1 MNKNTL
7 ETIFF
12 LILFAGSTILL
23 FFIFEPYLMAI
34 FMALIFAIIFMPV
47 KDFLVKRLKI
57 KITASSVITVLI
69 VFVVVLTPLFIL
81 GAMLF
86 QEATN
91 IVVRLPESGVIT
103 QFLESKL
110 LLMENYINSIA
121 PDAQINLSLQT
132 YIEGVAGWIVDNFS
146 SLFSGIAR
154 GTINIFLMIIALFFF
169 LKDGPKIKKIILKWS
184 PLGDNYDKKIMDKMT
199 IAINSV
205 VKGTLFV
212 ALIQGVLA
220 GIGFAIFGVPSP
232 VLWGFITV
240 LAALIP
246 GVGTAI
252 VIIPMVIYLYL
263 TTGVVWALGLLVWGL
278 LLVGLIDNIL
288 RPTLIERDIKIH
300 PLLILLSVFG
310 GISFFGPIGF
320 LVGPIVLSFVFA
332 LVDLY
337 PSIMN
342 HERREC
348 PSVNQEN

>member
-1 MNKNTL
+1 MDKNTL
-7 ETIFF
+7 EIIFF
-12 LILFAGSTILL
+12 LGLFAGSTILL
-23 FFIFEPYLMAI
+23 FFIFEPYLIVI
-34 FMALIFAIIFMPV
+34 FVALIFAIIFMPV
-47 KDFLVKRLKI
+47 KDFLVNRLKI
-57 KITASSVITVLI
+57 KNTASSFITVFI
-69 VFVVVLTPLFIL
+69 IFVVILTPLFIL

-91 IVVRLPESGVIT
+91 IVVRLPESGIIT

-110 LLMENYINSIA
+110 LLLENYINSIA

-146 SLFSGIAR
+146 SLFSGLAK
-154 GTINIFLMIIALFFF
+154 GTINIFLMVIALFFF
-169 LKDGPKIKKIILKWS
+169 LKDGSKMKKIILEWS
-184 PLGDNYDKKIMDKMT
+184 PLGDGHDEKILDKMS

-205 VKGTLFV
+205 VKGTLFIAV
-212 ALIQGVLA
+212 IQGVLA

-246 GVGTAI
+246 SIGTAI
-252 VIIPMVIYLYL
+252 VIIPMVIYLYF
-263 TTGVVWALGLLVWGL
+263 TAGFIWALGLLVWGL
-278 LLVGLIDNIL
+278 VIVGLIDNIL
-288 RPTLIERDIKIH
+288 RPIFIERGVKIH
-300 PLLILLSVFG
+300 PLLVLLSVFG

-337 PSIMN
+337 PSIIN
-342 HERREC
+342 HK
-348 PSVNQEN
+348 EN